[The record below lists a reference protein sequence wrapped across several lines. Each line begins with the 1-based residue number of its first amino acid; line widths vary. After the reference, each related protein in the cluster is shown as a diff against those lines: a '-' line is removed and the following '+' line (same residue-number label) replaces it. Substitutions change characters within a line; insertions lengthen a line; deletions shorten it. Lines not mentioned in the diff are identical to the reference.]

1 MFLPRIHTHQKSKG
15 NCSQWQSKKKFTS
28 RGIEQPKALDEPV
41 REMLQMLQLNEKR
54 KRKKRKKKAF
64 DIVRLHRGERRWQ
77 LRTPQKGTTQ
87 PTVWWGEK
95 HRTAHQRR
103 YTFRF
108 SYCCLNG
115 LPNVLYI
122 RYINSEL
129 NLGYCQRFFMAE
141 LFFPLLCCVSLPPC
155 SPPSSS

>member
-1 MFLPRIHTHQKSKG
+1 MRKEKG
-15 NCSQWQSKKKFTS
+15 KKE
-28 RGIEQPKALDEPV
+28 R
-41 REMLQMLQLNEKR
+41 
-54 KRKKRKKKAF
+54 KKAF

-77 LRTPQKGTTQ
+77 LRTPQKETTQ

-115 LPNVLYI
+115 LSNVLYI

-141 LFFPLLCCVSLPPC
+141 LFFPLLCCVSLPLVLLPPLHSWRSAAYRNC
-155 SPPSSS
+155 STLSTLRPRVIESIGYKCDSADRIGTLTNDISRRPPEK

>member
-1 MFLPRIHTHQKSKG
+1 MFLPRIHTHKKVKG
-15 NCSQWQSKKKFTS
+15 TVVNDNKKKNLLL
-28 RGIEQPKALDEPV
+28 GALNTKSSLRTGQGDASNASV
-41 REMLQMLQLNEKR
+41 KWEK
-54 KRKKRKKKAF
+54 KKEKKAF

-95 HRTAHQRR
+95 HRTAHQQR

-115 LPNVLYI
+115 LSNVLYI

-141 LFFPLLCCVSLPPC
+141 LFFPFGLLCLSPPC